1 MENNLENTEEQI
13 NEIEETNE
21 IENQSNSSS
30 IKKQKD
36 KKSIFATIN
45 FYVNIVLFIILI
57 IFIIKPFDS
66 KNNEHKNSFSE
77 NSGMNI
83 AFLNTDSVFG
93 SYKLVEQ
100 LKDELIVKKEK
111 MESEVMNKQQSFQ
124 TKLTNFQS
132 NVQNNRITFEQSQDA
147 ERKLMKERD
156 NIVALGERYSND
168 IMALEFQMQLQI
180 TDSVINFANRYNK
193 KHNADYILGYTKG
206 GGILVANEKYD
217 ITQDI
222 ITGLNE
228 EYEKSLKTK

>member
-1 MENNLENTEEQI
+1 MENNLENTEDQK
-13 NEIEETNE
+13 NTVEETNE
-21 IENQSNSSS
+21 IVNQSNNTS
-30 IKKQKD
+30 IEKD
-36 KKSIFATIN
+36 KKSLFSTLN
-45 FYVNIVLFIILI
+45 FYVNIVLFIVLMVMI
-57 IFIIKPFDS
+57 INPFGN
-66 KNNEHKNSFSE
+66 KNNETKVAFSE
-77 NSGMNI
+77 NAGMNI

-93 SYKLVEQ
+93 NYKLVEQ

-111 MESEVMNKQQSFQ
+111 MESEVMSKQQTFQ

-156 NIVALGERYSND
+156 EIVALGERYSND
-168 IMALEFQMQLQI
+168 IMALEYQMQLQI
-180 TDSVINFANRYNK
+180 TDSVINFAKRYNK
-193 KHNADYILGYTKG
+193 KYNADYILGYTKG

-217 ITQDI
+217 ITTDI